1 MHAQY
6 ILALQKL
13 QQNSTQA
20 KDISFRNTHLTWGV
34 CELIEKNFSMHV
46 RTTAGVFF
54 TTACTATPPRHAH
67 RASVATYM
75 QQHQQQQQQ
84 AALYA
89 MVHAKK
95 ICQHA
100 GSCITCTV
108 CTYREAGFII
118 IIINQHLTCTQ
129 RRRRRRHARVSWTG
143 GKKKVHITNVT
154 TPLPTDYLTP
164 IFPSCSKTT
173 TDEQMMAKMSWLA
186 CIHAF
191 TPRR

>member
-1 MHAQY
+1 MLLHGHVRSGRCELLVIARTAY
-6 ILALQKL
+6 PRPPKAA
-13 QQNSTQA
+13 A
-20 KDISFRNTHLTWGV
+20 KFDASKDLFFFNTHLTWGV

-84 AALYA
+84 AALHA

-108 CTYREAGFII
+108 CTSYLPRSGLHHHHH
-118 IIINQHLTCTQ
+118 QS
-129 RRRRRRHARVSWTG
+129 ARNLHTAAAAAAPCVRTLDW
-143 GKKKVHITNVT
+143 
-154 TPLPTDYLTP
+154 
-164 IFPSCSKTT
+164 
-173 TDEQMMAKMSWLA
+173 
-186 CIHAF
+186 
-191 TPRR
+191 R